1 MSLCAYI
8 EIQFAAP
15 APDAAALKRSVKVMI
30 LFVMWPPPLQ
40 PIFTMRSRIGDA
52 ARDQVVDAGH
62 HVEVRVLEVVA
73 DHVAQE
79 RVAVAGAA
87 AVVRLQHRRSPCRRA
102 PAMSLPQRPK
112 LNLSDGLRPAVRHAP
127 TSG

>member
-8 EIQFAAP
+8 DTHCATP
-15 APDAAALKRSVKVMI
+15 APDDAALKRSVNVI
-30 LFVMWPPPLQ
+30 DLVRHVAAGAPSHLHHA
-40 PIFTMRSRIGDA
+40 IRIGDA
-52 ARDQVVDAGH
+52 AADQLVDAGH

-87 AVVRLQHRRSPCRRA
+87 AIVRLQARRSLCRRA
-102 PAMSLPQRPK
+102 PGSRK
-112 LNLSDGLRPAVRHAP
+112 TTTRC
-127 TSG
+127 